1 MLIQTQVC
9 GIVLL
14 WVILALCLIQKEI
27 DLKTQKMFRW
37 MLMTVCISL
46 ILDANSVLVLDQMTG
61 EMQFYEKSV
70 CKSYLASLIIVSEL
84 GFVYFTSELEGIIE
98 KIKRLQMGA
107 LLLGIGE
114 IIAIILLPISYSKS
128 ESGIYTYGASVF
140 VTYLGCAFYIGSN
153 VFILFKYKRYINNQR
168 RIAGLIWMGI
178 WIVAASIQALNMELL
193 LVGYASAVGVVIL
206 FMKLENPEVYT
217 DRKTGLLNQQ
227 ALDMYLKERYQRG
240 EKYALLVVSL
250 KEQNCKEAIFK
261 SKHTVELQQM
271 VSEYIDRAE
280 NAVAFKN
287 NDWEYTLLLKEV
299 EKMQQV
305 LKVLQNRFEK
315 PWIVGKE
322 QCYVSA
328 RFFVMPDSSQVKE
341 EERMLELLQYFV
353 DNGENHHQSKVMVMD
368 KEWLEYVQ
376 QKLQIGK
383 MIQDAMKEDR
393 VEVFYQP
400 IYSTTK
406 KRFVAAEALVRII
419 NPDGTVVPPGQFI
432 PVAEKNGAILDL
444 GEMVFRK
451 ACQFMKEN
459 NLEQR
464 GIQYL
469 EVNLS
474 AVQCIQ
480 KGLAERYIAIME
492 EAGVA
497 PGMINL
503 EITESAAMR
512 SKENLLDNMEKL
524 LNYGVSFS
532 LDDFGTGYSN
542 LNYIME
548 LPVQIVKFDRAMTQA
563 YFESKRGELVMDA
576 AIRMVKA
583 AEMKIVSEGVELK
596 EQLDALEIMDIDYIQ
611 GFYFSRPVCGRDFLK
626 LLEACGM

>member
-84 GFVYFTSELEGIIE
+84 GFVYFTSELEGLIE
-98 KIKRLQMGA
+98 KIKLLQMGA
-107 LLLGIGE
+107 LFLGIGE